1 MNKIDKQILQLLQEN
16 AQISNLELAE
26 KVSLSPS
33 PCLRRVKQLEEQG
46 FIKKQVAIL
55 DTEKLGLQL
64 TIFVSI
70 GLKNHGQAL
79 MNEFT
84 QTIKDIPEILECH
97 LIAGNAADYLLKVIV
112 PDLQHF
118 QEFLLKK
125 LTCIQGVSTV
135 HSSFVLQ
142 KVINK
147 TSVPLE
153 HL

>member
-1 MNKIDKQILQLLQEN
+1 MNKIDKKILQLLQEN
-16 AQISNLELAE
+16 AKISNLELAE

-33 PCLRRVKQLEEQG
+33 PCLRRVKQQEEQG

-84 QTIKDIPEILECH
+84 QLVYISKTTFTV
-97 LIAGNAADYLLKVIV
+97 LIFEKPSFDLIIV
-112 PDLQHF
+112 
-118 QEFLLKK
+118 
-125 LTCIQGVSTV
+125 
-135 HSSFVLQ
+135 
-142 KVINK
+142 
-147 TSVPLE
+147 
-153 HL
+153 